1 LTRPFDK
8 HLDSDELDGLV
19 SSHAASVTDSGRLS
33 EQALGE
39 AQRHVESCQDCSR
52 KVQMHKSV
60 QGEILRLGMPSI
72 VPTGPDCVDE
82 TEWFNVAAGLLPEPK
97 TRELMKHAAQC
108 GQCGPLLKNAAETL
122 SDEVTP
128 SEETLLA
135 SLNSASPEWRKNMA
149 ATLRDSLRDRQP
161 KSSWWRAVFAWP
173 APAYAVAGIA
183 AVALVAWI
191 GVRTLYPPS
200 AEQLLAQAYTE
211 HRTLEVR
218 IPGAKY
224 APMQAQRGTERSDFD
239 KPQSLLKAEDLIG
252 ENLRKNPTDPV
263 WLQARARAD
272 LLNGNYDSAIKSLQ
286 HALEVQP
293 DSASLLTDLGS
304 AYFVRAESANRPID
318 YGNAIE
324 VLGKALA
331 KSPDDAIA
339 LFNRALACERMF
351 LYTQA
356 VEDWEHYLRVDPQG
370 EWSDD
375 ARRRLTALKETLQK
389 HEKSQS
395 EPLLS
400 PGEIAKA
407 GASDV
412 ALREK
417 IDARIGEYLHIAV
430 ADWLPKAYPVQP
442 TAQPLTT
449 ETQNALG
456 ILAAIAEESHADLWL
471 VRLLGNTR
479 GSSFPSAILALASAV
494 RSNDTGDYSEELNS
508 ARRAA
513 HLFRSAGNLAGELRS
528 QAEEVY
534 AEHLLYEGRPC
545 MSLVRSLTPQLE
557 LNRFTWLQSKM
568 SLEEMNCVGFL
579 GNWGAVHAAMLRG
592 TTQAKNHNY
601 LTLYLGGLG
610 FEADEAAFMGDAA
623 RGFLLAS
630 EGLRIFWSRPIELTE
645 GYNFYTDLDTAADNL
660 RLPNLQVAL
669 WRQATAVIDQD
680 PDVLQRAMAH
690 RWYGNSAYLA
700 NMPKLAADEFAKA
713 STLFA
718 AAPQTAATTRRH
730 MDAEIWLARI
740 EARQGDLEK
749 ASTRLQQMQPIL
761 DHAPSFE
768 PEINFYSTQAEI
780 NMRRSDSAATET
792 SLRSAI
798 FLAEWA
804 LNSLPS
810 EGERRQWA
818 EQTQE
823 AYRNLV
829 AWKFRQGDANSALE
843 LWEWYKGA
851 ELRANLHQGS
861 WPSNSLDATV
871 LPSAHDAP
879 PLPAPTVVADHLSQ
893 LQDQTVIAYAT
904 FPDGIAVWSYD
915 DRGISWQWIVQP
927 LPQTRDLSARF
938 HALCSDPS
946 SDVTALRTTAR
957 SLYDLLI
964 GPVEERIGGG
974 RILIFEPDEEL
985 AGIPFEALLD
995 RSGHYLAQ
1003 RTAVVRSPGLYL
1015 AMQLRPVMK
1024 ITPESSALVVSVP
1037 SPAEDGW
1044 TTLTDAEREAQTV
1057 AESFRAARWLKGPDA
1072 SLSSIRQNMRGV
1084 SVFHFAGHAVSSPE
1098 RDGLALAERD
1108 PLTQRARLLN
1118 GQTLRGGDAARLE
1131 LAVLSACQTG
1141 SRPDAANSGNE
1152 GLAKALLHAGVPHVI
1167 TSRWNIDS
1175 AETATLMKEFY
1186 TRLLTGEEVA
1196 NSLRAAELALASQP
1210 TSAHPYYWAAF
1221 ELQGVR

>member
-1 LTRPFDK
+1 MTRPLDK
-8 HLDSDELDGLV
+8 HLESDELDRLV

-52 KVQMHKSV
+52 KVQMHKTV
-60 QGEILRLGMPSI
+60 QGEITNMGVPSN
-72 VPTGPDCVDE
+72 VPTSPDCVADI
-82 TEWFNVAAGLLPEPK
+82 EWLNAAAGLLPEAK
-97 TRELMKHAAQC
+97 TKKLMKHAAQC
-108 GQCGPLLKNAAETL
+108 GHCGPLLKNAAETL
-122 SDEVTP
+122 ADEVTP
-128 SEETLLA
+128 REETLLA
-135 SLNSASPEWRKNMA
+135 SLSSARPEWQQNMA
-149 ATLRDSLRDRQP
+149 ATLRGGVRKRQQKNP
-161 KSSWWRAVFAWP
+161 WWREMFAWP
-173 APAYAVAGIA
+173 SPAYALAGIA
-183 AVALVAWI
+183 AVVLVAWV
-191 GVRTLYPPS
+191 GMRTWRPPS

-211 HRTLEVR
+211 HRTMEIR
-218 IPGAKY
+218 IPDAKY
-224 APMQAQRGTERSDFD
+224 APMRVERGATESSFD
-239 KPQSLLKAEDLIG
+239 KSRSLLKAEDLIG
-252 ENLRKNPTDPV
+252 ENLGKNPNDPV

-272 LLNGNYDSAIKSLQ
+272 LLDGNYDSAIKSLQ

-293 DSASLLTDLGS
+293 DSPGLFTDLGS
-304 AYFVRAESANRPID
+304 AYFLRAESADRPID

-324 VLGKALA
+324 TLGKALA
-331 KSPDDAIA
+331 KSPDDPIA

-356 VEDWEHYLRVDPQG
+356 VDDWEHYLRIDPRG
-370 EWSDD
+370 EWSEE
-375 ARRRLTALKETLQK
+375 ARKRLAALKQRVEE
-389 HEKSQS
+389 HERSQS
-395 EPLLS
+395 EPLLT
-400 PGEIAKA
+400 PAEIATA
-407 GASDV
+407 ADDP
-412 ALREK
+412 AIRAK
-417 IDARIGEYLHIAV
+417 IDGRIEEYLHVAV
-430 ADWLPKAYPVQP
+430 AEWLPNAYPETSALQLTREAK
-442 TAQPLTT
+442 TALSVVAQ
-449 ETQNALG
+449 
-456 ILAAIAEESHADLWL
+456 IAETSHGDLWL
-471 VRLLGNTR
+471 SALLSKTR
-479 GSSFPSAILALASAV
+479 DPSFPSAVLALAFTV
-494 RSNDTGDYSEELNS
+494 RSNDTGDYFEELNS
-508 ARRAA
+508 ARGASQ
-513 HLFRSAGNLAGELRS
+513 LFRSAGNLAGELRA

-534 AEHLLYEGRPC
+534 AYHLLYEGRPC
-545 MSLVRSLTPQLE
+545 VSLVRSLSPQLE
-557 LNRFTWLQSKM
+557 RNGYTWLQSKM

-579 GNWGAVHAAMLRG
+579 GDWGTVHTAALRG
-592 TTQAKNHNY
+592 TSQAKSHNY
-601 LTLYLGGLG
+601 LTLYLSGLG

-630 EGLRIFWSRPIELTE
+630 EGLRVFWSRPIELTE

-740 EARQGDLEK
+740 EARQGDLEQ

-780 NMRRSDSAATET
+780 NMRRSDSAAAET

-810 EGERRQWA
+810 EDERRQWA

-851 ELRANLHQGS
+851 ELRANLHPGPR
-861 WPSNSLDATV
+861 PSNSLDATV
-871 LPSAHDAP
+871 LRSAHDAP
-879 PLPAPTVVADHLSQ
+879 PLPAPTVVADHLFQ

-915 DRGISWQWIVQP
+915 DRGISSQWIAHS
-927 LPQTRDLSARF
+927 LPQVRDLSARF

-957 SLYDLLI
+957 SLYDLLVA
-964 GPVEERIGGG
+964 PVEERMGSG
-974 RILIFEPDEEL
+974 RILLFEPDEVL

-1015 AMQLRPVMK
+1015 TMRLRPAMK
-1024 ITPESSALVVSVP
+1024 ITPESSALVVSVQ

-1044 TTLTDAEREAQTV
+1044 TALTDAEREAQTV

-1084 SVFHFAGHAVSSPE
+1084 SVFHFAGHAVASPE

-1118 GQTLRGGDAARLE
+1118 AQTLRGGDAARLE

-1141 SRPDAANSGNE
+1141 NRPDAANSGNE

-1167 TSRWNIDS
+1167 ASRWNIDS
-1175 AETATLMKEFY
+1175 AQTATLMKEFY
-1186 TRLLTGEEVA
+1186 ARLLTGEEVA
-1196 NSLRAAELALASQP
+1196 NSLRTAELALASQP